1 MQAVNKNST
10 ILFGSEEDDLSASR
24 YLSEITITD
33 DQTREFF
40 ASEIVKSL
48 EKIKDVSKF
57 KEIKIFMLFSPTV
70 MFVSVV

>member
-1 MQAVNKNST
+1 LQAVNKNST